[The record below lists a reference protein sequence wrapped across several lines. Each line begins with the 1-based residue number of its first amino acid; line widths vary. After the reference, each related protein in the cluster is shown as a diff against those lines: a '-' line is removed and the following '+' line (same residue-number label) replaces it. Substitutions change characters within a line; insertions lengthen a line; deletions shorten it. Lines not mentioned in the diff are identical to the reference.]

1 LSGEAENIIVENANL
16 KKVFYLMRLF
26 KEDSLL
32 NRLKK
37 TNSKEILWESSLKN
51 REEFRPT
58 TIENLNRD
66 LEVIHI
72 NVGAREY
79 YFIVGATYPTLV
91 RMKDAAMQIKR
102 QGGVDFSKAE
112 SSILFQQNSSTR
124 PNDLSTNR
132 GTPFKSFMGFE
143 FQVIQY
149 RPILNPIELF
159 WGSTIGKK
167 GPLFLSREGSIKN
180 DQA

>member
-1 LSGEAENIIVENANL
+1 
-16 KKVFYLMRLF
+16 M
-26 KEDSLL
+26 
-32 NRLKK
+32 
-37 TNSKEILWESSLKN
+37 
-51 REEFRPT
+51 
-58 TIENLNRD
+58 
-66 LEVIHI
+66 IHI

-91 RMKDAAMQIKR
+91 TMKDAAMQIKR